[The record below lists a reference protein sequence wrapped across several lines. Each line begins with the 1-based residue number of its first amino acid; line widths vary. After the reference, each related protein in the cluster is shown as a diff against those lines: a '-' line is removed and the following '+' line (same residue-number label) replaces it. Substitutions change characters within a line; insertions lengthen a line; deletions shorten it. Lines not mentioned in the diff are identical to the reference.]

1 MAFAAEPA
9 RPDDLASA
17 LDLLREAALPKEGVV
32 ESFGHYLVVRD
43 DERLVGLCGLEVH
56 GADGLLR
63 SVAVATDYRGG
74 GVGSALVG
82 GALALAP
89 RLGVETVYL
98 LTTTARGFFF
108 RHGFADAPR
117 DEAPD
122 GIRSSWEF
130 RAGCPT
136 TSAFMRRS
144 VRPAA

>member
-1 MAFAAEPA
+1 MAFEAEPA

-17 LDLLREAALPKEGVV
+17 LDLLREAALPEAGVV

-63 SVAVATDYRGG
+63 SVAVAADYRGC
-74 GVGSALVG
+74 GVGRALVA
-82 GALALAP
+82 GALRLAP

-98 LTTTARGFFF
+98 LTTTARGFFL
-108 RHGFADAPR
+108 RHGFVDAPR
-117 DEAPD
+117 DAAPE
-122 GIRSSWEF
+122 GIRASWEF

-136 TSAFMRRS
+136 SSAFMRRS
-144 VRPAA
+144 ARPSA